1 MSDPGPHPEP
11 PSDFHRV
18 TLPIITHGGSLFR
31 THPHTAP
38 AFYFGRTG
46 RNRFDDPLG
55 QYSVLYAAR
64 DVFGAF
70 IETFGQE
77 TGVRSVGVGDLKN
90 RRLTEFY
97 PASPLRL
104 VDLVS
109 PGCLARMPA
118 GSRLF
123 AGSRAVAQ
131 RWSRAIYEHPYEH
144 PDLPV
149 HGVLY
154 PARHNHTRCAVAIFD
169 RDSIVRRLEV
179 TRSVSWYSDEEE
191 QRSNLAAVLNLYG
204 FSLVETGTQPN
215 KKNPG
220 TASSL
225 QFDLFDE

>member
-11 PSDFHRV
+11 PSDYHRR

-38 AFYFGRTG
+38 PFYFGRTG

-109 PGCLARMPA
+109 PRWLAGMGADR
-118 GSRLF
+118 RLF

-131 RWSRAIYEHPYEH
+131 RWSRAIYEPPYEP
-144 PDLPV
+144 PDLPG
-149 HGVLY
+149 HGIFY

-169 RDSIVRRLEV
+169 RDSIPRLEI

-191 QRSNLAAVLNLYG
+191 QRSNLAAILNLYG

>member
-11 PSDFHRV
+11 PSDFHRR
-18 TLPIITHGGSLFR
+18 TLPIVTQGGSLFR
-31 THPHTAP
+31 THPHTAAP
-38 AFYFGRTG
+38 FYFGRTG
-46 RNRFDDPLG
+46 RNRFDDPDG

-70 IETFGQE
+70 IETFGQQ
-77 TGVRSVGVGDLKN
+77 TGVRSVGVGDLKV

-97 PASPLRL
+97 PASPLLL

-109 PGCLARMPA
+109 PGCLARMGA
-118 GSRLF
+118 DSRLF

-131 RWSRAIYEHPYEH
+131 RWSRAIYEHP
-144 PDLPV
+144 DLPV
-149 HGVLY
+149 HGILY

-169 RDSIVRRLEV
+169 RDSVPRLEI

-204 FSLVETGTQPN
+204 FSLVETGTQPD

>member
-11 PSDFHRV
+11 PSDFHRR

-31 THPHTAP
+31 THPHTAAP
-38 AFYFGRTG
+38 FYFGRTG

-64 DVFGAF
+64 DAFGAF
-70 IETFGQE
+70 IETFGQQ

-97 PASPLRL
+97 PASPLLL

-109 PGCLARMPA
+109 PGCLARMGA
-118 GSRLF
+118 DSRLF

-131 RWSRAIYEHPYEH
+131 RWSRAIYEHP
-144 PDLPV
+144 DLTV
-149 HGVLY
+149 HGILY

-169 RDSIVRRLEV
+169 RDSIPRLEI
-179 TRSVSWYSDEEE
+179 TRSVSWYSDEEDM
-191 QRSNLAAVLNLYG
+191 RSNLAAVLNLYG
-204 FSLVETGTQPN
+204 FSLVETVTQPD

-220 TASSL
+220 TASSF
-225 QFDLFDE
+225 QFDLFGE

>member
-31 THPHTAP
+31 THPHTAAP
-38 AFYFGRTG
+38 FYFGRTG

-90 RRLTEFY
+90 RHLTEFY
-97 PASPLRL
+97 PTSPLRL

-109 PGCLARMPA
+109 PGCLARMGA
-118 GSRLF
+118 DSRLF

-149 HGVLY
+149 HGIFY

-179 TRSVSWYSDEEE
+179 TRSVSWYSNEEE

-204 FSLVETGTQPN
+204 FSLVETGTKPD

>member
-11 PSDFHRV
+11 PPDFHRR
-18 TLPIITHGGSLFR
+18 TLPIVAQGGSLFR

-38 AFYFGRTG
+38 PFYFGRTG

-64 DVFGAF
+64 DAFGAF
-70 IETFGQE
+70 IETFGQQ

-97 PASPLRL
+97 PASPLLR
-104 VDLVS
+104 VDLVG
-109 PGCLARMPA
+109 PGCLARIGA
-118 GSRLF
+118 DSRLF

-131 RWSRAIYEHPYEH
+131 RWSRAIYEHP
-144 PDLPV
+144 DLPV
-149 HGVLY
+149 HGILY
-154 PARHNHTRCAVAIFD
+154 PARHNHTRSAVAIFH
-169 RDSIVRRLEV
+169 RDSIPRLEII
-179 TRSVSWYSDEEE
+179 RSVSWYSNEEE
-191 QRSNLAAVLNLYG
+191 MRSNLAAVLNLYG
-204 FSLVETGTQPN
+204 FSLVETGTHPDR
-215 KKNPG
+215 KNPG